1 MIVSTAERKT
11 RRKLLLLYAPLL
23 YISLGTMISIY
34 SSRDPLVDWGRLL
47 MSFVGIMALF
57 FTTSKARN
65 KVFAVVLCLV
75 VLILVVSVNFYLIAN
90 VPTPRSFLYV
100 GDAVTW
106 ASVLYLSYRISYKG
120 VNAMNYSTL
129 LAYSIPVF
137 VLIYLSVNTY
147 LLLNRDSD
155 SFGLIST
162 AYYPLFL
169 LPFALMM
176 RNKYVKWTLV
186 LFIFSSIL
194 LSSKRGGFIAFWG
207 ALIAYFYVEFK
218 MQKAFSRVKTI
229 IGAVVALGLVVMF
242 MNDFVQQ
249 NDLSIFD
256 RLGNIEE
263 DNGSGRG
270 VVYAYTWDM
279 ITSSR
284 LPSLL
289 FGHGF
294 NTVFYDSA
302 LGLSAHND
310 ALEVIY
316 DYGIIGMILYVLFY
330 VRLIPYY
337 KKLKK
342 FKPQCAAPFAASLVL
357 VLVLS
362 TVAHLIIYPTHFL
375 FVCAFWGICMGE
387 CDKMSKRWG

>member
-34 SSRDPLVDWGRLL
+34 SSRDPLVDWVRLL

-137 VLIYLSVNTY
+137 VLIYLNVNTY

-229 IGAVVALGLVVMF
+229 IGAVIALGLVFMF

-256 RLGNIEE
+256 RLGNMQE

-279 ITSSR
+279 IASSR

-302 LGLSAHND
+302 LGVSAHND